1 MNDTYIAIVDEIFD
15 TEETEKP
22 FGKRWASQLI
32 QLKPEHMLALQKG
45 QLLAIDDQSEYVVY
59 LKLEGANHV

>member
-1 MNDTYIAIVDEIFD
+1 MNDNYIAIVD
-15 TEETEKP
+15 TEDTEKP

-32 QLKPEHMLALQKG
+32 RLKPEHILALQKG